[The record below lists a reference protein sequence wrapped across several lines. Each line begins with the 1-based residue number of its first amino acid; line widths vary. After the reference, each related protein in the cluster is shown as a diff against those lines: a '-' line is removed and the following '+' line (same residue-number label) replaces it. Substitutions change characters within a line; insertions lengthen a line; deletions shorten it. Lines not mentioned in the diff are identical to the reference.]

1 MKFWQQICAALVL
14 APAVVFSAAQVE
26 LQTYTVE
33 DLPQLQQEK
42 QHKNAAIRIT
52 DVFTQSHYHP
62 IELNDAF
69 SVKIYDRFFDTLD
82 YNRQVFIQSDIDQFA
97 SYKTK
102 FDDYLKRGR
111 LDVPYEIYQ
120 LNLKRRFERLNY
132 ALSLLDK
139 DFDFSKDESLA
150 YDRNELPWPTTTA
163 ELDAIWRLQVKAD
176 ALNLVLSGKTQE
188 EARELLTKR
197 YTYGIKRLTQTNS
210 EDVFQLL
217 MNSFARSIEPHTSYL
232 SPRNA
237 ERFKQDINLSLEGI
251 GAVLQSDFDYTVI
264 RRLVAG
270 GPAASSGQLK
280 PDDKIIGVGQ
290 EDEDIVNIVGW
301 RLDEVVELIKGPKG
315 TKVFLEVVPVKGGV
329 DGEAKVVT
337 ITRDKIRL
345 EDQAAKTEIKRPEDG
360 PYAGRAVAVI
370 DIPSFYNGLSDD
382 VRKQLQEIA
391 LEDLDAVI
399 VDLRGN
405 GGGSLPEA
413 ISLTGLFIERGPVV
427 QRRNMIGE
435 VTVDSDRDPR
445 TQYSG
450 PMVVMV
456 DRYSASASEIFA
468 AALQDY
474 GRALIVGEQTFGKGT
489 VQNHRSLNR
498 RFDLFQN
505 PLGDIQFT
513 TAKFYRI
520 NGGSTQNKGV
530 IPDVKFPQEIDPS
543 EYGES
548 QEDNALPWDRIGTA
562 NYLRIDE
569 VKPWIE
575 GVNSRHVQRIE
586 TNPEFGYI
594 FEDIARYKQEKEDK
608 LVSLNKEKRLKDR
621 EERKARLLARENERR
636 AREGKEPLASTEQYD
651 ELEDD
656 DHAGPEDA
664 VLDETIAIAFD
675 LVDAPNLA
683 RNK

>member
-1 MKFWQQICAALVL
+1 MNFWQHACAALVL
-14 APAVVFSAAQVE
+14 APSIVFASTQVE
-26 LQTYTVE
+26 PLTYTAD
-33 DLPQLQQEK
+33 DLPQLKQEK

-62 IELNDAF
+62 IELDDAF
-69 SVKIYDRFFDTLD
+69 SEKIFERFFDTLD
-82 YNRQVFIQSDIDQFA
+82 YNRQVFIQSDIEKFSAYRTQ
-97 SYKTK
+97 

-120 LNLKRRFERLNY
+120 LNLQRRFERLNY

-139 DFDFSKDESLA
+139 DFDFTKDESIL
-150 YDRNELPWPTTTA
+150 YDRHDLPWSNTTA
-163 ELDAIWRLQVKAD
+163 ELDEIWRLQVKGD
-176 ALNLVLSGKTQE
+176 ALNLVLSGKTQQ
-188 EARELLTKR
+188 EARDLLKKR
-197 YTYGIKRLTQTNS
+197 YGYGIKRLTQSNS
-210 EDVFQLL
+210 EDVFQIL

-270 GPAASSGQLK
+270 GPAKTSGQLK
-280 PDDKIIGVGQ
+280 PDDKITGVGQ
-290 EDEDIVNIVGW
+290 EGDDIVNIVGW

-315 TKVFLEVVPVKGGV
+315 TKVILEVVPVKGGV
-329 DGEAKVVT
+329 DGETKLVT
-337 ITRDKIRL
+337 LTRDKIRL
-345 EDQAAKTEIKRPEDG
+345 EDQAAKTEIKRPEEG

-391 LEDLDAVI
+391 LEKIEAVV

-413 ISLTGLFIERGPVV
+413 IALTGLFIDRGPVV

-435 VTVDSDRDPR
+435 VKVDSDRDPR
-445 TQYSG
+445 TQYAG

-530 IPDVKFPQEIDPS
+530 IPDIKFPQEVDAS

-548 QEDNALPWDRIGTA
+548 QEDNALPWDQIGTA
-562 NYLRIDE
+562 KYVRIDE
-569 VKPWIE
+569 VKAWIN
-575 GVNSRHVQRIE
+575 GVNSRHQQRIE
-586 TNPEFGYI
+586 TNPEFDYI
-594 FEDIARYKQEKEDK
+594 FDDIERYQSEKEDK
-608 LVSLNKEKRLKDR
+608 TVSLNQATRLADR
-621 EERKARLLARENERR
+621 EARKTRMLTRENERR
-636 AREGKEPLASTEQYD
+636 QREGKELVANIDAFD
-651 ELEDD
+651 ELEEDD
-656 DHAGPEDA
+656 FAGPEDV
-664 VLDETIAIAFD
+664 VLDEAIAITFD
-675 LVDAPNLA
+675 LVDAPRLA
-683 RNK
+683 KNK